1 MPQSSWYFR
10 MDPPALAMLH
20 SSAAMAFGR
29 EAYYRMNNMNLEGAL
44 NYSKVAMLGIL
55 YTEDAKAWAYSKING
70 TVPELKNM

>member
-1 MPQSSWYFR
+1 
-10 MDPPALAMLH
+10 
-20 SSAAMAFGR
+20 
-29 EAYYRMNNMNLEGAL
+29 MNNMNLEGAL